1 MLAPR
6 SILRSPFFCF
16 LLLTAVVFSA
26 AAQTVTYPLTIRDA
40 SIENAYVLHA
50 KNWPSKFG
58 LPNPAII
65 RSNAGER
72 WYQIETSR
80 GNFSPTFGNLF
91 TPETG
96 WVPVAEKNHTQLIY
110 TFNTVPAWATGEP
123 GPGPA
128 KRAPLDIEEKNERCK
143 APLDGVISPNGDCIW
158 KEWITALMQKNCEV
172 SSAPASPLVGR
183 CHIHY
188 FEAWNEFNAP
198 MFWDDSLDHLAK
210 MANDMAVIVRTYCGD
225 CKIIGG
231 STSAGGVGR
240 QGDGPSGSGEFD
252 KALGEFLD
260 AWHRIPNA
268 SLPDIVSF
276 HAYPSRTNV
285 FPVPM
290 PETNVSEGDPK
301 CARFAVPNV
310 ACQYAIV
317 DQPGRVRAVL
327 ARRQS
332 FLSASTPVWDTESG
346 WYGNKNLFHGV
357 DANGYADAI
366 TGMMRQAFLARETIL
381 LANED
386 VGVNLWYEADHQ
398 CDGTLI
404 GFGYPQSSPEMRQCP
419 NDPVIPPGLTPA
431 GRALVVVYGW
441 LHGGT
446 FDGPCKASAGVWS
459 CPITTQRGGRGLIAW
474 TEKLESTA
482 TIAPPPGGFRYAHTL
497 DGQTQP
503 LKPEQPL
510 PVEMRPTLFDDA
522 P

>member
-1 MLAPR
+1 MFPDPLCVRRVFWVFAFLAVFA
-6 SILRSPFFCF
+6 SC
-16 LLLTAVVFSA
+16 AV
-26 AAQTVTYPLTIRDA
+26 AQTVSYPLAIDDA

-50 KNWPSKFG
+50 KDWPSKFG
-58 LPNPAII
+58 LPNPVII

-80 GNFSPTFGNLF
+80 GKFSPTFGNLF

-96 WVPVAEKNHTQLIY
+96 WVPIAEKNHTQLIY
-110 TFNTVPAWATGEP
+110 TFNTVPAWAAGEQ

-128 KRAPLDIEEKNERCK
+128 RRAPLDIDEKNESCQT
-143 APLDGVISPNGDCIW
+143 PLEGVTSPDGNCIW
-158 KEWITALMQKNCEV
+158 KEWVTALMQKNCGV
-172 SSAPASPLVGR
+172 SQQPPVPLTGR

-198 MFWDDSLDHLAK
+198 VFWDDSLTHLAK
-210 MANDMAVIVRTYCGD
+210 MANDMAVIVRAYCGD
-225 CKIIGG
+225 CKVIGG

-252 KALGEFLD
+252 RALGEFLD

-290 PETNVSEGDPK
+290 PETNVSLGDPK
-301 CARFAVPNV
+301 CAQFSVPNV
-310 ACQYAIV
+310 SCQYAIV
-317 DQPGRVRAVL
+317 NQPGQVRAVL
-327 ARRQS
+327 AKRR
-332 FLSASTPVWDTESG
+332 FMPATTPVWDTESG

-381 LANED
+381 LANLG

-398 CDGTLI
+398 CNGTLI

-419 NDPVIPPGLTPA
+419 DDPVIPPGLTPA
-431 GRALVVVYGW
+431 GKALVIVHGW

-446 FDGPCKASAGVWS
+446 FDGPCKASGSVWS
-459 CPITTQRGGRGLIAW
+459 CPLAQNGQHELLAW
-474 TEKLESTA
+474 TTKNSGTETVSQGLGPFS
-482 TIAPPPGGFRYAHTL
+482 YAHTL
-497 DGQTQP
+497 DGKSERLTPGQGVT
-503 LKPEQPL
+503 L
-510 PVEMRPTLFDDA
+510 EMRPVLLNNT